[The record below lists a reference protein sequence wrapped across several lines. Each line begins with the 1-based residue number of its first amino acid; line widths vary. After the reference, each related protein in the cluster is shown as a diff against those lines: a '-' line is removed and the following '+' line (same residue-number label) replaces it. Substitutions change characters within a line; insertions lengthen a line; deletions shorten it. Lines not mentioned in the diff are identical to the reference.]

1 MASTPPGGRV
11 STLPADAPERQ
22 TVGMTEQA
30 KVRVLVVDD
39 SRPFR
44 IAARQVLRRVAG
56 FAIVGEAE
64 TGEEALE
71 RVAELTPDLVLM
83 DIKMPGITGVE
94 AAQRISESAPQ
105 TVVFLCSTYELADL
119 PAQVGVGGVAAYVHK
134 EELRPELLEQL
145 WREHAPA

>member
-1 MASTPPGGRV
+1 
-11 STLPADAPERQ
+11 
-22 TVGMTEQA
+22 MTEQPA
-30 KVRVLVVDD
+30 VRVLVVDD

-44 IAARQVLRRVAG
+44 IAARQVLRRVVG
-56 FAIVGEAE
+56 FTIVGEAE

-94 AAQRISESAPQ
+94 AAQRISESVPQ

-119 PAQVGVGGVAAYVHK
+119 PAQVGVGGAAAHVPK
-134 EELRPELLEQL
+134 EELGPEALEGL
-145 WREHAPA
+145 WREAGPPRPPRTPQPFLIHGSSRGKPLR

>member
-1 MASTPPGGRV
+1 MT
-11 STLPADAPERQ
+11 
-22 TVGMTEQA
+22 MTEQA
-30 KVRVLVVDD
+30 TVRVLVVDD

-44 IAARQVLRRVAG
+44 IAARQVLRRVDG
-56 FAIVGEAE
+56 FTIVGEAE

-94 AAQRISESAPQ
+94 AAQRISVSAPQ

>member
-1 MASTPPGGRV
+1 MP
-11 STLPADAPERQ
+11 
-22 TVGMTEQA
+22 MTERA
-30 KVRVLVVDD
+30 DVRVLIVDD

-44 IAARQVLRRVAG
+44 IAARQVLRRVEG
-56 FAIVGEAE
+56 FTIVGEAE
-64 TGEEALE
+64 TGEEAIE

-94 AAQRISESAPQ
+94 AAQRISETAPQ

-119 PAQVGVGGVAAYVHK
+119 PAHVGVGGVAAYVHK